1 MTCPYSI
8 THPWLLST
16 WVKAPILRGNRLIIV
31 SACLPYINRELFKKL
46 SNEGTVILA
55 CPEREPAMHY
65 GKIASITHQAPKPLG
80 QIDRRMVWRWT
91 QHPLGTP
98 WRSKEEPTKTTET
111 KTGKL
116 KTPKS

>member
-55 CPEREPAMHY
+55 CPEREPAMRY
-65 GKIASITHQAPKPLG
+65 GK
-80 QIDRRMVWRWT
+80 
-91 QHPLGTP
+91 
-98 WRSKEEPTKTTET
+98 
-111 KTGKL
+111 
-116 KTPKS
+116 